1 LKILYRFLLL
11 LLTLFNIQFS
21 IATDIN
27 IDKLRT
33 MILSSPSIAL
43 TEINL
48 LLETNPNDHNLLF
61 LRAVSQTK
69 LERKKLAIETYKDL
83 IERHPNLPEPYNNL
97 AVLYAEQNNLAKA
110 KEILQKALKTN
121 STYSIAHI
129 NLGDVYTR
137 MASAAYRKAFE
148 LDKSPVA
155 NNKLQLINE
164 LFSYSPNMQQKK
176 LTTTHSEPSTQTKKK
191 NLEDLAFLVEQW
203 KSSWENKD
211 LEAYF
216 STYSKYFKLKGE
228 MNYKKWKKIRTE
240 KIINKKEINIELT
253 KISYKYKDG
262 FWFVSMNQAY
272 SSGNYSDK
280 EEKTL
285 VIINEFGSY
294 KIIEENIKNY

>member
-148 LDKSPVA
+148 LDKSPVVIA
-155 NNKLQLINE
+155 QIC
-164 LFSYSPNMQQKK
+164 
-176 LTTTHSEPSTQTKKK
+176 
-191 NLEDLAFLVEQW
+191 
-203 KSSWENKD
+203 
-211 LEAYF
+211 
-216 STYSKYFKLKGE
+216 
-228 MNYKKWKKIRTE
+228 
-240 KIINKKEINIELT
+240 NKK
-253 KISYKYKDG
+253 S
-262 FWFVSMNQAY
+262 
-272 SSGNYSDK
+272 
-280 EEKTL
+280 
-285 VIINEFGSY
+285 
-294 KIIEENIKNY
+294 